1 MFVPPHCVVACKL
14 SGTGWLG
21 NEDSHCTGSEELLFV
36 NKKTSFT
43 QRFLQFVTKGQLLL
57 FRRKHDAASLSK
69 NKDQLFRNMRMWQ
82 ELGSLDGGDDYG
94 I

>member
-1 MFVPPHCVVACKL
+1 MFVLPTVWYIASPG
-14 SGTGWLG
+14 SGLLG
-21 NEDSHCTGSEELLFV
+21 REDSHFTGSEELLFV

-82 ELGSLDGGDDYG
+82 EPGSLDGGDDYG